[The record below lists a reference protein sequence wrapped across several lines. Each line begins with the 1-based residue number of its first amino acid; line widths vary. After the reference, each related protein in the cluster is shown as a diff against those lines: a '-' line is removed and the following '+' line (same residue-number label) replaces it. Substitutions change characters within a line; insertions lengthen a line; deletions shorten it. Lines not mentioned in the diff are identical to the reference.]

1 MKKTFLTAL
10 LMAAITCVA
19 YAEDGSRLWLRSQR
33 NSDLCEI
40 TTKDKSNT
48 AKIATRELA
57 TYWHGKPVSLIKD
70 KTATG
75 EEGFEI
81 TTDKRNGHITI
92 KAKNSCG
99 LLYGAYELLRLQD
112 SGMPVDNIN
121 IKENP
126 AVKYR
131 ILNHWDNLDRSVERG
146 YAGLSIWKWD
156 EINGDKGTMSKRVDR
171 HQRLGDKQRERFAQ
185 DAQHL
190 IYKKGKGA
198 GRYVPRLRNKGLSL
212 GELCVAN
219 G

>member
-81 TTDKRNGHITI
+81 TTDKSNGHITI

-156 EINGDKGTMSKRVDR
+156 EINGDKGTMS
-171 HQRLGDKQRERFAQ
+171 LA
-185 DAQHL
+185 
-190 IYKKGKGA
+190 
-198 GRYVPRLRNKGLSL
+198 
-212 GELCVAN
+212 
-219 G
+219 